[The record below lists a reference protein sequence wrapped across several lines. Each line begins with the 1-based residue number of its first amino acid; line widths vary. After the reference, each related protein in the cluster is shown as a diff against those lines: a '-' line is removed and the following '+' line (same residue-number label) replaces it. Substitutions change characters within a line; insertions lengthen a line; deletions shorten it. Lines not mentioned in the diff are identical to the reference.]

1 MLTTMDAT
9 NRPHLTAIAHG
20 TGSTPSTVTVTIG
33 DVTHVVDVTPDRDD
47 WTLPDCE
54 TADAHRV
61 LWAIDEAVEAYLAD
75 ADDAC
80 EPRRIERVWAR
91 AVAS

>member
-1 MLTTMDAT
+1 MDASI
-9 NRPHLTAIAHG
+9 NPARPHLTATAHG

-47 WTLPDCE
+47 WQWQLG
-54 TADAHRV
+54 ADDSQDLDI
-61 LWAIDEAVEAYLAD
+61 LWAIDDAVEAYLAD

>member
-9 NRPHLTAIAHG
+9 NRPHLTATAHG

>member
-9 NRPHLTAIAHG
+9 NRPHLTATAHG
-20 TGSTPSTVTVTIG
+20 TGSSPSTVTVTIG
-33 DVTHVVDVTPDRDD
+33 DATHVVDVTPDRDD

-54 TADAHRV
+54 TVDAHRV

-75 ADDAC
+75 ADDG